1 MLRERKLLLL
11 AKEGERDVCARG
23 EEGGIS
29 QEEEEPK
36 KLGGNSLSTEKRR
49 EEGDGK
55 KGKTRGD
62 GGGRVCSFSHITK
75 LEKGN
80 FEIRKQGFSVAISFE
95 KVAIFGESFLEM
107 SGGG

>member
-36 KLGGNSLSTEKRR
+36 KGGNSLSTEKRR

-55 KGKTRGD
+55 RGRREVTA
-62 GGGRVCSFSHITK
+62 GGRVCSFSHITK
-75 LEKGN
+75 LEKSN